1 MKNADYWR
9 GRFAVLEASAH
20 RAADARLGQLE
31 DIYRGAEQS
40 VAREIESWYQRFA
53 QNNQLTL
60 AQARKMLTDSQRE
73 EFRWTVQQYIQAAQK
88 AGLSEDWAKKLENA
102 SARVHIRRLEALQLQ
117 IQQQAELLFGNQLDT
132 LDDLLREVTADG
144 AARTAFEI
152 QKGLG
157 LGWDVAA
164 LDQNK
169 LDTLLKTPWTTDGR
183 TFRDRCW
190 TDKSALVDA
199 VQRELI
205 QGMLRGDAPAKAVE
219 AVRRQFGVARNK
231 AARLIHTETS
241 YFSALSRHQTYR
253 DLGVA
258 SVEVVETL
266 DGHTCPVCGGLDGKV
281 IPLAQYQPGV
291 TVPPFHPNCRGT
303 TCPHYEDM
311 EGQRA
316 ARNAGSQ
323 VYYLPAGMTYPQWK
337 ETFTQGGSK
346 AGLTP
351 ARPRN
356 YDSPLAKA
364 LGRDH
369 YDQIRDRVDRCQNT
383 ALQSIWDQYEGEI
396 QVANTRQKGGACCIQ
411 NRIYINLEADA
422 AGRSWRAPYATTF
435 HESGHALDTV
445 LAGFGSGKSLAHYS
459 STYRDGLFPQTI
471 RQEVDNWV
479 KSILS
484 EMKAHPTDF
493 SYWVDQGWITQA
505 EAKMYAAAKG
515 LKITKSMACQAVS
528 LQVRKLDLLHR
539 ADLSDILEG
548 ATRGK
553 IRCGVGHGASYWTK
567 RSSGGLDW
575 GLGTEAFAEMTSAS
589 MACPESLEAIQTY
602 LPRSWALYQ
611 EMLDALTHP
620 A

>member
-20 RAADARLGQLE
+20 RAADARLAQLE

-73 EFRWTVQQYIQAAQK
+73 EFRWTVQQYVQAAQK

-291 TVPPFHPNCRGT
+291 TVHPFHPN
-303 TCPHYEDM
+303 
-311 EGQRA
+311 
-316 ARNAGSQ
+316 
-323 VYYLPAGMTYPQWK
+323 
-337 ETFTQGGSK
+337 
-346 AGLTP
+346 
-351 ARPRN
+351 
-356 YDSPLAKA
+356 
-364 LGRDH
+364 
-369 YDQIRDRVDRCQNT
+369 
-383 ALQSIWDQYEGEI
+383 
-396 QVANTRQKGGACCIQ
+396 
-411 NRIYINLEADA
+411 
-422 AGRSWRAPYATTF
+422 
-435 HESGHALDTV
+435 
-445 LAGFGSGKSLAHYS
+445 
-459 STYRDGLFPQTI
+459 
-471 RQEVDNWV
+471 
-479 KSILS
+479 
-484 EMKAHPTDF
+484 
-493 SYWVDQGWITQA
+493 
-505 EAKMYAAAKG
+505 
-515 LKITKSMACQAVS
+515 
-528 LQVRKLDLLHR
+528 
-539 ADLSDILEG
+539 
-548 ATRGK
+548 
-553 IRCGVGHGASYWTK
+553 
-567 RSSGGLDW
+567 
-575 GLGTEAFAEMTSAS
+575 
-589 MACPESLEAIQTY
+589 
-602 LPRSWALYQ
+602 
-611 EMLDALTHP
+611 
-620 A
+620 